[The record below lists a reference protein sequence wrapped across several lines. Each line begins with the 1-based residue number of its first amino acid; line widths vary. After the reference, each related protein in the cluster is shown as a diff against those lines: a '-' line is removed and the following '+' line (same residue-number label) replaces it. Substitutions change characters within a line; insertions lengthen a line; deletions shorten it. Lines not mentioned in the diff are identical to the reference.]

1 MPDKGQTVARGRLPL
16 MALAGLSLLA
26 ALWAGL
32 ARLGWQW
39 PASGLL
45 PAGQHGAFMVSG
57 FLGTLISLERAVAL
71 RQNQQAGG
79 PGALQPPYDTRL
91 YYLAP
96 ALAGTGSLA
105 LLLGLPSPVGRAA
118 IAFGALG
125 LTLIFVVIYR
135 LQPNAAN
142 VTMAAGAAAWLAGN
156 VLWLAGRPVW
166 YAVPWWAGFLVL
178 TIVGERLE
186 LARVLLWGQRARRF
200 YGVAVA
206 VFAAG
211 LLLSLAPH
219 GAAFDAGVRLGGAGL
234 ILLAAWLGRYD
245 VARRTI
251 RRGGL
256 TRFIA
261 ACLLPGYVWLAI
273 GGFLWLW
280 FGGSSVAG
288 PIYDALLHTLF
299 LGFVFSMIFGHAPV
313 IIPAVLRVDVP
324 YRPIFYGHLLL
335 LHLSLVARVAGD
347 LAQQP
352 VLRRWGGLFN
362 VIAILLFLVVT
373 LLPWSKTAHARL
385 CATRD
390 SRIGV
395 IVAIVERRL
404 ANGHVI
410 HRTSLPKPPTP
421 REDSTQARLVT
432 CAVLQSRAATR

>member
-1 MPDKGQTVARGRLPL
+1 MARDSGQRVARGRLPL

-71 RQNQQAGG
+71 RQNQQAAA
-79 PGALQPPYDTRL
+79 PGTAQPCYDTRL

-96 ALAGTGSLA
+96 ALAGAGSVA
-105 LLLGLPSPVGRAA
+105 LLFGLPPWMGRAA
-118 IAFGALG
+118 IALGSLG
-125 LTLIFVVIYR
+125 LTLIFLVIYR

-166 YAVPWWAGFLVL
+166 SAVPWWAGFLVL

-186 LARVLLWGQRARRF
+186 LARVLLWGPRARRL
-200 YGVAVA
+200 YRVAVA
-206 VFAAG
+206 ALVAG
-211 LLLSLAPH
+211 LLLSLAPA
-219 GAAFDAGVRLGGAGL
+219 GALFDAGVRVGGAGL
-234 ILLAAWLGRYD
+234 VMLAAWLGRYD
-245 VARRTI
+245 VAGRTI

-261 ACLLPGYVWLAI
+261 ACLLPGYVWLGI

-280 FGGSSVAG
+280 FGGSVLAG
-288 PIYDALLHTLF
+288 PIYDAMIHTLF

-313 IIPAVLRVDVP
+313 ILPAVLHVAVP

-335 LHLSLVARVAGD
+335 LHLSLVVRVAGD
-347 LAQQP
+347 LTLQP
-352 VLRRWGGLFN
+352 ALRRWGGLFN
-362 VIAILLFLVVT
+362 VVAILLFLVAT
-373 LLPWSKTAHARL
+373 LVPWSRL
-385 CATRD
+385 RD
-390 SRIGV
+390 S
-395 IVAIVERRL
+395 APSRREFPET
-404 ANGHVI
+404 A
-410 HRTSLPKPPTP
+410 
-421 REDSTQARLVT
+421 
-432 CAVLQSRAATR
+432 

>member
-1 MPDKGQTVARGRLPL
+1 

-71 RQNQQAGG
+71 RQNQQAAG
-79 PGALQPPYDTRL
+79 PTRAQPPYDTRL

-96 ALAGTGSLA
+96 ALAGAGSLA
-105 LLLGLPSPVGRAA
+105 LLFGLPPWLGRAA
-118 IAFGALG
+118 ITLGALG

-142 VTMAAGAAAWLAGN
+142 ATMAAGAAAWLTGN
-156 VLWLAGRPVW
+156 VLWLAGRPLW
-166 YAVPWWAGFLVL
+166 AAVPWWAGFLVL

-186 LARVLLWGQRARRF
+186 LARVLLWGPRARRL
-200 YGVAVA
+200 YNVAVA
-206 VFAAG
+206 VFVAG
-211 LLLSLAPH
+211 LLLSLAPD
-219 GAAFDAGVRLGGAGL
+219 GALFNAGVRVGGAGL
-234 ILLAAWLGRYD
+234 VMLAAWLGRYD

-261 ACLLPGYVWLAI
+261 ACLLPGYAWLGL

-280 FGGSSVAG
+280 FGGGSLAG
-288 PIYDALLHTLF
+288 PIYDAMLHTLF

-313 IIPAVLRVDVP
+313 ILPAVLQVAVP
-324 YRPIFYGHLLL
+324 YRPIYYVHLFL
-335 LHLSLVARVAGD
+335 LHLSLAVRVAGD
-347 LAQQP
+347 LTLRP
-352 VLRRWGGLFN
+352 GLRRWGGLFN
-362 VIAILLFLVVT
+362 VVAILLFLVVT
-373 LLPWSKTAHARL
+373 LVPWSRL
-385 CATRD
+385 RGSAP
-390 SRIGV
+390 SRPEIPES
-395 IVAIVERRL
+395 A
-404 ANGHVI
+404 
-410 HRTSLPKPPTP
+410 
-421 REDSTQARLVT
+421 
-432 CAVLQSRAATR
+432 

>member
-1 MPDKGQTVARGRLPL
+1 MATDSRQKVARGRLPL

-71 RQNQQAGG
+71 RQNQQAVR
-79 PGALQPPYDTRL
+79 PGSAQPTYDTRL

-96 ALAGTGSLA
+96 ALAGAGSLA
-105 LLLGLPSPVGRAA
+105 LLFGLPPPVGPGA
-118 IAFGALG
+118 ITLGALG

-156 VLWLAGRPVW
+156 LLWLAGRPLW

-186 LARVLLWGQRARRF
+186 LARVLLWGERARHV
-200 YGVAVA
+200 YGAAVA
-206 VFAAG
+206 VFVAG
-211 LLLSLAPH
+211 LLLSLAPA
-219 GAAFDAGVRLGGAGL
+219 GAAFDAGVRLSGAGL

-251 RRGGL
+251 RREGL

-261 ACLLPGYVWLAI
+261 ACLLPGYVWLGV
-273 GGFLWLW
+273 GGALWLW
-280 FGGSSVAG
+280 FGGSSLAG
-288 PIYDALLHTLF
+288 PIYDAMLHTLF

-313 IIPAVLRVDVP
+313 IIPAVLRISVP
-324 YRPIFYGHLLL
+324 YRRVYYVHLLM
-335 LHLSLVARVAGD
+335 LHLSLAMRVAGD
-347 LAQQP
+347 LAWQP
-352 VLRRWGGLFN
+352 ALRRWGGLFN
-362 VIAILLFLVVT
+362 VVAVLLFLGVT
-373 LLPWSKTAHARL
+373 LVPWT
-385 CATRD
+385 
-390 SRIGV
+390 RIGRV
-395 IVAIVERRL
+395 VSARQRALE
-404 ANGHVI
+404 
-410 HRTSLPKPPTP
+410 
-421 REDSTQARLVT
+421 ST
-432 CAVLQSRAATR
+432 